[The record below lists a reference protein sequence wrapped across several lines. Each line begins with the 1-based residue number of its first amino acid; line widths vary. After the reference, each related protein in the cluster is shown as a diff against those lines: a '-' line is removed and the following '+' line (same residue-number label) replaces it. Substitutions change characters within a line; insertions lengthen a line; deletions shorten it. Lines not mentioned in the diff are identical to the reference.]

1 MSRKFK
7 YFEIKRNARRINFV
21 LNYLHV
27 KIDLHIFIG
36 HSRHITYNID
46 IGPCLKARTLAM
58 AVIVI

>member
-21 LNYLHV
+21 SNYLHV
-27 KIDLHIFIG
+27 EADLHIFIG
-36 HSRHITYNID
+36 HSHRATYNID

-58 AVIVI
+58 AVII